1 MTTILCLICLLGFE
15 MLYHT
20 STKAQ
25 FARDSMLQ
33 QWSERSPSGLKY
45 TALLLLLLSLIG
57 FILGFGLGS
66 GFFYFLSVLMLVGG
80 FVFILSPIGYFGARG
95 IVVIAFVFFIFELI

>member
-20 STKAQ
+20 SSKAQ
-25 FARDSMLQ
+25 FARDPMLQ
-33 QWSERSPSGLKY
+33 QWSERSPNGLKY
-45 TALLLLLLSLIG
+45 TAVLLLVLALIG
-57 FILGFGLGS
+57 FVIGFGLGS

-80 FVFILSPIGYFGARG
+80 FVFLLSPIGYFGARG
-95 IVVIAFVFFIFELI
+95 IGVVALVFFILELI